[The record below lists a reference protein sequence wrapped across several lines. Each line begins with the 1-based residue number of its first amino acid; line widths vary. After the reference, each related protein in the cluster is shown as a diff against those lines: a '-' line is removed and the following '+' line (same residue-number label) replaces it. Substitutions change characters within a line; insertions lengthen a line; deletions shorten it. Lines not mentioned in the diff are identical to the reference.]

1 MYMLI
6 IAYWCT
12 VVYGATQGYLKAPEI
27 MICLGLMLIA
37 LIIQD
42 WRRDDSKTKFRE

>member
-1 MYMLI
+1 MYLLI
-6 IAYWCT
+6 IVYWCT
-12 VVYGATQGYLKAPEI
+12 IVYGAIQGYLKAPEI

-42 WRRDDSKTKFRE
+42 WRKSESKSTFR